1 MHMMPTF
8 SKYSHIYPR
17 KLVLLGI
24 LLFLLVGALWV
35 HFFLSPPVTGVPVV
49 TEPQAESFESMV
61 QKQLQALS
69 TGVDTPPSEEA
80 VTAQLEALTPK
91 EATTPT
97 EADVTQTLTNLTT
110 TTN

>member
-1 MHMMPTF
+1 MMPTF
-8 SKYSHIYPR
+8 SRYAQLYPR

-49 TEPQAESFESMV
+49 TEPQAESFESLV

-69 TGVDTPPSEEA
+69 TGVDTPPPSEEA
-80 VTAQLEALTPK
+80 VTAQLEALAPK
-91 EATTPT
+91 EASTPT
-97 EADVTQTLTNLTT
+97 EADVTQTLTNLTS